1 MLQKKLDQY
10 TDYVIG
16 VLDMDETMAQLP
28 DDYVFVYHEGSIEQQ
43 DLYQEEELDANG
55 APVWVRPLFFA
66 MMAVFLFLIYL
77 LLFLK
82 NK

>member
-1 MLQKKLDQY
+1 
-10 TDYVIG
+10 
-16 VLDMDETMAQLP
+16 MDETMAQLP

-43 DLYQEEELDANG
+43 DLYQEEELDADG

-66 MMAVFLFLIYL
+66 MTAVFLLLIYL
-77 LLFLK
+77 LLFSK

>member
-66 MMAVFLFLIYL
+66 MMAVFLLLIYL

>member
-1 MLQKKLDQY
+1 MPEVELADNA
-10 TDYVIG
+10 DYVIG
-16 VLDMDETMAQLP
+16 VLDMDETMARLP
-28 DDYVFVYHEGSIEQQ
+28 DDYVFVYHEGSIERQ

-66 MMAVFLFLIYL
+66 MMAVFLLLIYL
-77 LLFLK
+77 LLFSK

>member
-1 MLQKKLDQY
+1 
-10 TDYVIG
+10 
-16 VLDMDETMAQLP
+16 MDETMAQLP

-43 DLYQEEELDANG
+43 DLYQEEELDADG
-55 APVWVRPLFFA
+55 APVLVRPLFFA
-66 MMAVFLFLIYL
+66 MAAVFLLLIYL